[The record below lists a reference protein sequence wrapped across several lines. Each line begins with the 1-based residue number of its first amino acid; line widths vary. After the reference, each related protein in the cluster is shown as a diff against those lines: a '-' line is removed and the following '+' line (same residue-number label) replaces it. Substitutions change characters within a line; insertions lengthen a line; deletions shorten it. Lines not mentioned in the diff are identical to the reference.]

1 MGAERAGLA
10 SLRRLIMSKMILS
23 VINTVRVPVFEG
35 VNDKIMVVL
44 LTEKGNPGITQYYD
58 HHYRLRRPE
67 RVDP

>member
-1 MGAERAGLA
+1 MA
-10 SLRRLIMSKMILS
+10 
-23 VINTVRVPVFEG
+23 INTGWIPVFEG

-44 LTEKGNPGITQYYD
+44 LTEKGNPRRTEYYD